1 MDGNSTA
8 VRRARPRGRPQDG
21 ELSAERIAFCEGILE
36 GKGHRVAYEESGF
49 KAKRKDAATNAR
61 QLLKE
66 PEVQAYLAARR
77 VELRETKRTAAER
90 VIDEVSAVA
99 FANLAEFG
107 AYELNGPEDLLALPE
122 DLQRLVKG
130 WKWDRHGNF
139 VVQFEDRSRA
149 REQLMKHFGLYQ
161 ADRRNDQD
169 DGAML
174 LATAL
179 WQFVISLHVSK
190 GVPIAAALR
199 HAEAN
204 PALVDEWGRRNGV
217 LKESRTGVT
226 T

>member
-1 MDGNSTA
+1 MLRNGTA
-8 VRRARPRGRPQDG
+8 VRRARPRGKPQDG
-21 ELSAERIAFCEGILE
+21 ELSPERIAFCEGVLE
-36 GKGHRVAYEESGF
+36 GKGHRGAYEESGF
-49 KAKRKDAATNAR
+49 KAKGKDAATNAR

-99 FANLAEFG
+99 FANLVEFAG
-107 AYELNGPEDLLALPE
+107 YELHGPEDLLALPE
-122 DLQRLVKG
+122 RLRRLVKG

-139 VVQFEDRSRA
+139 VLQFEDRSRA

-161 ADRRNDQD
+161 ADQRIEQD

-174 LATAL
+174 LATTL

-190 GVPIAAALR
+190 GLPIEVA
-199 HAEAN
+199 
-204 PALVDEWGRRNGV
+204 
-217 LKESRTGVT
+217 
-226 T
+226 